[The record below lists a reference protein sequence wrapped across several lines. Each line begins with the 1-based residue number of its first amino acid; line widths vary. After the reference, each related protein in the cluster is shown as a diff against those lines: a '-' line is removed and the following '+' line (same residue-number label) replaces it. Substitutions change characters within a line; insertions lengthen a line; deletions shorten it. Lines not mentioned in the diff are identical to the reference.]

1 VREKMKLM
9 SPRQDKEL
17 LAAVVRQFPYG
28 LVSAERAQFL
38 ISEAQD
44 QLQGILTNALNFDS
58 ARYFRSLLA
67 ACRQDEV
74 GHYFNSDCFPVEPLA
89 SDEEEWVEC
98 LYVFPGDVV
107 GMQALQDLRKL
118 GYRPCGV
125 RRAMK
130 YLARNPG
137 LQDRNPIVLTSVG
150 TDELEYCLPVFCR
163 DWRHAKRCILLNNV
177 DCTFGTDYRWLVLC
191 PRAAAPPVEMG
202 LLALYDACRI
212 DKWQAFIGQERPS
225 ILEEV
230 APADGWELHVHHFTE
245 TVTGEHAMCV
255 HGLTMCDYRYLGG
268 MRRGLEY
275 IARLKDLPCPL
286 ALSFEVQDAHGHRCI
301 PLVWQTGLTRRLRLV
316 PIEKN
321 FPPSIGWF
329 VLRSKAKQEEK

>member
-1 VREKMKLM
+1 MSEKRKPA
-9 SPRQDKEL
+9 SPGQDKEL

-28 LVSAERAQFL
+28 EIDKEQAQFL
-38 ISEAQD
+38 VSDYDGLHYA
-44 QLQGILTNALNFDS
+44 LLNALNFDP

-74 GHYFNSDCFPVEPLA
+74 STNFNSDCFPVEPLA

-98 LYVFPGDVV
+98 LYGFAEDVV
-107 GMQALQDLRKL
+107 GLRALQDMLKL

-130 YLARNPG
+130 YLAQNPG
-137 LQDRNPIVLTSVG
+137 LQDKNHIVVTSVG
-150 TDELEYCLPVFCR
+150 KDNEYENCLPVFSR
-163 DWRHAKRCILLNNV
+163 DRRYAKRCVLLNSV
-177 DCTFGTDYRWLVLC
+177 ECTYGTTYRWLVLC

-202 LLALYDACRI
+202 LLDLYDACRI
-212 DKWQAFIGQERPS
+212 DKWQAFIDQERPS

-275 IARLKDLPCPL
+275 MARLKDLPCPL

-316 PIEKN
+316 PIEKK
-321 FPPSIGWF
+321 FPPSVGWL
-329 VLRSKAKQEEK
+329 VLRSKATQEEK